1 MTMSMPDAASPDV
14 APGEDTLREA
24 LARGDAALARI
35 GPILSHLLATP
46 DHSLFSDEIVAR
58 IRGMCHHLAWQVL
71 RAQAE
76 AAGQASREAF
86 AERHGEALA
95 EHFFGNPALLAHCHA
110 LAIEWQLTEKLETQY
125 GIDPVLSPLVQELI
139 ADEDSSVASAA
150 MASLTAQARFSQSQ
164 RRMELPLSE
173 LPGDL
178 FHELLIGW
186 RSYSGNLR
194 SDAMIRAEAKLR
206 EGFDEGAGRIALLA
220 RVVTGMGNKGL
231 RALDIDRAGAALLL
245 SALAARSG
253 QSRVAAVLS
262 TNHRQTAR
270 LALGLRA
277 AGLDSADIE
286 RQVLRLDPQ
295 AEPPRGIANIAAE
308 EARRL
313 LAETTLAGIN

>member
-1 MTMSMPDAASPDV
+1 MPMPDAASPSVEGDQ
-14 APGEDTLREA
+14 ESLRDA
-24 LARGDAALARI
+24 LARGNATLARI

-76 AAGQASREAF
+76 AAGQAGREAF
-86 AERHGEALA
+86 ADRHGEALA
-95 EHFFGNPALLAHCHA
+95 EHFFSSPALLGHCHA
-110 LAIEWQLTEKLETQY
+110 LALEWQLTEKLEVQY
-125 GIDPVLSPLVQELI
+125 GIDPVLSPVVQELI
-139 ADEDSSVASAA
+139 AAEDSSLASAA
-150 MASLTAQARFSQSQ
+150 MASLTAQARFAQTQ

-178 FHELLIGW
+178 FHDLLMGW
-186 RSYSGNLR
+186 RAYSGQLR

-206 EGFDEGAGRIALLA
+206 NAYDEGAGRLSLLA
-220 RVVTGMGNKGL
+220 RVVAGMGGEGQ
-231 RALDIDRAGAALLL
+231 RALDVEQAGAALFL

-253 QSRVAAVLS
+253 QSRVGAVLS
-262 TNHRQTAR
+262 THHQQTAR

-277 AGLDSADIE
+277 AGLGSEAVE
-286 RQVLRLDPQ
+286 RQVLRLNPQ
-295 AEPPRGIANIAAE
+295 AVPPREVAGMPVE

-313 LAETTLAGIN
+313 LSESTPAGAA